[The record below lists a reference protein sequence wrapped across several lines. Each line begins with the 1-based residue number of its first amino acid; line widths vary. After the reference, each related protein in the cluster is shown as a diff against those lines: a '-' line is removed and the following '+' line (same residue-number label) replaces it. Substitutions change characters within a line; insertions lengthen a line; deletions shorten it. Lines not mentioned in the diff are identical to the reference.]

1 MKSTAKL
8 LLLLLFSWSISS
20 AKAQIDQDKLG
31 AWYMYFWSLNLNES
45 QFGFQGDLQYRN
57 WNLGGDMEQL
67 MLRGGPTW
75 RLKDKGAKFTL
86 GAAFIR
92 TEQFGSSIQGVN
104 ETRFYQEALIPNNLL
119 EGRVRL
125 THRFRYEQRLVENQD
140 FRTRYRYMISANF
153 LFNGKSY
160 ESGVW
165 YLALYN
171 ELFINGERNI
181 GSGRRVEV
189 FDRNRAYGAIGY
201 TIKPNL
207 RTQVGVMRQ
216 ITDSWMKNQ
225 LQISLHHTISVKS
238 AAPELPE

>member
-1 MKSTAKL
+1 MKNPFLIFAACIAFTSVV
-8 LLLLLFSWSISS
+8 
-20 AKAQIDQDKLG
+20 AQPEGDKLG
-31 AWYMYFWSLNLNES
+31 AWYMYFWNLNLNES
-45 QFGFQGDLQYRN
+45 QWGFQGDLQYRN

-92 TEQFGSSIQGVN
+92 TEEYGSSVVGVE
-104 ETRFYQEALIPNNLL
+104 ETRFYQEALVPNNLL
-119 EGRVRL
+119 EGRLRL
-125 THRFRYEQRLVENQD
+125 THRFRYEQRLVDNQN
-140 FRTRYRYMISANF
+140 FRTRYRYMLFANI
-153 LFNGKSY
+153 LFNAKSY
-160 ESGVW
+160 EKGVW

-171 ELFINGERNI
+171 ELFINGERGI

-189 FDRNRAYGAIGY
+189 FDRNRTYGAIGY

-216 ITDSWMKNQ
+216 ITNSWMKNQ
-225 LQISLHHTISVKS
+225 LQISLHHTINVKTASV
-238 AAPELPE
+238 ELPE